1 MNVKDMKIL
10 AVNSNSKKILDA
22 IKECISELDSL
33 EIDDKLNYAE
43 EYLKNIDQLDY
54 DNKKVKKFLKRNRF
68 NKI

>member
-10 AVNSNSKKILDA
+10 AVNSNSKKVLDA

>member
-10 AVNSNSKKILDA
+10 VVNSNSKKVLDA
-22 IKECISELDSL
+22 IKECISELDPL

>member
-10 AVNSNSKKILDA
+10 AVNSNSKKVLDA
-22 IKECISELDSL
+22 IKECISELDPL

>member
-10 AVNSNSKKILDA
+10 SVNSNSKKVLDS
-22 IKECISELDSL
+22 IKECISELDPL

-54 DNKKVKKFLKRNRF
+54 DNKKVKKFLKKNGF